1 MQILSDIKRD
11 IRNPKP
17 NPGSYEWWY
26 FDAISSDGQY
36 SIVVIFYDGNPFSRR
51 YNDAV
56 LSRENDLAE
65 QYPAISLS
73 VYRNKKPIFY
83 SFEEVRS
90 EEAEFSTIT
99 PEGRVKNNRFLALA
113 EGEELE
119 YRLDLDQALP
129 NGDRLTGTLTFSSER
144 RKLTLENETNDGD
157 QEPHSWN
164 LVQPFAR
171 VNGHLKVR
179 GFTNQEIDFM
189 GTGYHDHN
197 IGLEPMH
204 RSFEEWYWGRVHFSG
219 KTLVYYLMSEHSK
232 HQSKAW
238 FIDEHGELIQ
248 VDGGIHRLDPGR
260 NLFGL
265 RSARKIE
272 YNGGDL
278 DFMVQMSSVIDDGP
292 FYQRFSSNMILTAG
306 GEIFQGEGI
315 SEYIYPSRIKTRLFR
330 PLVNMRINYP
340 GKDHWVQKKPRLY
353 RWTW

>member
-1 MQILSDIKRD
+1 MQILSDFKKD
-11 IRNPKP
+11 IRHPKP
-17 NPGSYEWWY
+17 EPGSYEWWY

-51 YNDAV
+51 YNDAI
-56 LSRENDLAE
+56 LNQENDLAE

-73 VYRNKKPIFY
+73 VYSNQKPIFY

-99 PEGRVKNNRFLALA
+99 PEGRVKNNRFMALA
-113 EGEELE
+113 EDKQLT
-119 YRLDLDQALP
+119 YRLVLDQVLP
-129 NGDRLTGTLTFSSER
+129 NGDSLNGSLTFSSER
-144 RKLTLENETNDGD
+144 REMTLENKPNDG
-157 QEPHSWN
+157 EESHSWN
-164 LVQPFAR
+164 LVQPSAR
-171 VNGHLKVR
+171 VTGRLQLR
-179 GFTNQEIDFM
+179 GFTSREIHFR

-204 RSFEEWYWGRVHFSG
+204 ESFMEWYWGRVHFSG
-219 KTLVYYLMSEHSK
+219 KTLVYYLMSEHLN

-238 FIDEHGELIQ
+238 VIDENGDFIQ
-248 VDGGIHRLDPGR
+248 VHDGIKRLDPGR
-260 NLFGL
+260 NVFGL

-272 YNGGDL
+272 YKGNDL
-278 DFMVQMSSVIDDGP
+278 EFLIQMSSVIDDGP
-292 FYQRFSSNMILTAG
+292 FYQRFSSNMMLTTG
-306 GEIFQGEGI
+306 GEIFQGKGI
-315 SEYIYPSRIKTRLFR
+315 SEYIYPSRIKARLFR